1 MRDIGI
7 IQGRLLPK
15 YKGRYQAHPLG
26 YWQAEFNI
34 AKEFGFSYIEFILDY
49 NDYEKNPLMS
59 KKGIAEIQ
67 ELIALTGVEVKSICA
82 DYFMEAPLHSKHQ
95 KQSEKVL
102 IKLLKNAKKLNV
114 IDVVIPCVDQ
124 STLKSEKDYEMLVAS
139 VKKVLPLA
147 EEYGININ
155 FETDLSPQKFKK
167 LLGNFNSKNIKVNYD
182 IGNSAALGYNPKEE
196 FKAYGE
202 YISDVHIKDRVLN
215 GGSVKLGTGNA
226 LFKKVF
232 KLLKKYKFRGNINMQ
247 AAKAEHY
254 VEDLMLLQEQK
265 EFIST
270 YIKKYL

>member
-1 MRDIGI
+1 MREIGI

-59 KKGIAEIQ
+59 KSGIAEIQ

-102 IKLLKNAKKLNV
+102 KKLLKNAKKLNV
-114 IDVVIPCVDQ
+114 IDLVIPCVDQ
-124 STLKSEKDYEMLVAS
+124 STLKSEKDYEMLVSS

-147 EEYGININ
+147 VKYGININ
-155 FETDLSPQKFKK
+155 FETDLSPERFKK
-167 LLGNFNSKNIKVNYD
+167 LLKRFNSKNIKVNYD

-226 LFKKVF
+226 RFKKVF
-232 KLLKKYKFRGNINMQ
+232 KLLKKYDFRGNINMQ
-247 AAKAEHY
+247 ASKAENY
-254 VEDLMLLQEQK
+254 LEDLMLLQDQK